1 MADTNYYNW
10 FKKIIDICIYC
21 FYVFAFIST
30 VFVFCSFLSGAVK
43 YIAVFCTTAVIGIVA
58 YFFKG
63 KIRSIIEK
71 LINKL
76 KRLNRKQL
84 ALILG
89 MTAVLL
95 KTIYSVFFFFDTT
108 TYGGDIT
115 VYTNIAESIVTNGI
129 SSVTDYIYYL
139 VGMGIHLSIFK
150 SLSLPYHI
158 GMFIVFLIAT
168 MVNYFSFSK
177 LIGKEKSFL
186 LLMLYIAMPS
196 TCLLTCCITHEL
208 FVYLYFSLILGSLNL
223 FLNDGEIKKN
233 IVTSIFLFL
242 FISLNSTVSPIGK
255 IWFIV
260 LPIIILLTNIDK
272 RKKLILCVIFALSL
286 TTTNYLST
294 KLEGNTQSQS
304 NNYEQLLIG
313 SDLNS
318 MGRHTDGKG
327 KNAAREYWA
336 ARGVELTYENLVEG
350 EKGALI
356 EQYKYLLSHP
366 LDLLNLLVNK
376 FYVVWSGDYYSVE
389 FAYLTGAISTP
400 LYYLMLVISALIWLF
415 IMTLSVV
422 YYVKKEENISVNT
435 YKLVILGIMAVL
447 LITEVTNKYSCYMSA
462 FIYFIAIA
470 RTDLNGG
477 SIDE

>member
-1 MADTNYYNW
+1 M
-10 FKKIIDICIYC
+10 
-21 FYVFAFIST
+21 FAFIST
-30 VFVFCSFLSGAVK
+30 VFVFCSFLSGIVK
-43 YIAVFCTTAVIGIVA
+43 YIAVFCVTCVISAIV
-58 YFFKG
+58 YFFKD
-63 KIRSIIEK
+63 KIKNIIES

-76 KRLNRKQL
+76 KRSSRKKL
-84 ALILG
+84 VILLSVI
-89 MTAVLL
+89 AVLL
-95 KTIYSVFFFFDTT
+95 KVFYSIFFFFDTT

-129 SSVTDYIYYL
+129 SSVTDFIYYL
-139 VGMGIHLSIFK
+139 VGMGIHLSVFK
-150 SLSLPYHI
+150 SISLPYHI
-158 GMFIVFLIAT
+158 GMFIVFLTAT
-168 MVNYFSFSK
+168 IVSYFSFSK
-177 LIGKEKSFL
+177 LIGKEKTFL
-186 LLMLYIAMPS
+186 LLLLYIIMPS

-223 FLNDGEIKKN
+223 FLNKNGIKKN
-233 IVTSIFLFL
+233 IVSGVFLFL

-272 RKKLILCVIFALSL
+272 KKKLILCVVFVLSL

-313 SDLNS
+313 SDLES

-356 EQYKYLLSHP
+356 EQYKYLLTHP
-366 LDLLNLLVNK
+366 LDLLNLLANK
-376 FYVVWSGDYYSVE
+376 FYVVWSGDYYSIE
-389 FAYLTGAISTP
+389 FAYLAGALNTP
-400 LYYLMLVISALIWLF
+400 LYYLMLVISASIWLF
-415 IMTLSVV
+415 IMTVSVV

-435 YKLVILGIMAVL
+435 YKLIILGIMAVL

-462 FIYFIAIA
+462 FIYFVAIA

-477 SIDE
+477 SADE

>member
-1 MADTNYYNW
+1 
-10 FKKIIDICIYC
+10 
-21 FYVFAFIST
+21 
-30 VFVFCSFLSGAVK
+30 
-43 YIAVFCTTAVIGIVA
+43 
-58 YFFKG
+58 
-63 KIRSIIEK
+63 
-71 LINKL
+71 
-76 KRLNRKQL
+76 
-84 ALILG
+84 
-89 MTAVLL
+89 
-95 KTIYSVFFFFDTT
+95 
-108 TYGGDIT
+108 
-115 VYTNIAESIVTNGI
+115 
-129 SSVTDYIYYL
+129 
-139 VGMGIHLSIFK
+139 
-150 SLSLPYHI
+150 
-158 GMFIVFLIAT
+158 

-186 LLMLYIAMPS
+186 LLMLYIVMPS

-223 FLNDGEIKKN
+223 FLNNSEVKKN
-233 IVTSIFLFL
+233 IVSGIFLFL

-389 FAYLTGAISTP
+389 FAYLTGAISNP
-400 LYYLMLVISALIWLF
+400 LYYLMLVISASIWLF
-415 IMTLSVV
+415 IMTISVV
-422 YYVKKEENISVNT
+422 YYAKKEENISVNT
-435 YKLVILGIMAVL
+435 YKLIILGIMAVL

-462 FIYFIAIA
+462 FIYFVAIA

-477 SIDE
+477 STDE